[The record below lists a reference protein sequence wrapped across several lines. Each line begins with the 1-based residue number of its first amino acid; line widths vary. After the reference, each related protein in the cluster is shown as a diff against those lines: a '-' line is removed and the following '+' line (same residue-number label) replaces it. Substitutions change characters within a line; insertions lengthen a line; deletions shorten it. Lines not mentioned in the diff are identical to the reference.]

1 MISTSPICEHTGW
14 AWLTEID
21 PVESEGFWKPT
32 DLDDVTDHHTHASR
46 RHWTRLRTRY
56 WRFCFAFAIGIC
68 LCAQAGCALRTIPP
82 IRYLP
87 LFGKEKEVTT
97 TALLVTALKDRDV
110 TRRAEAVD
118 LLGLLSQSPDKG
130 LKKEVSRVLG
140 IALKDR
146 DAGLRLQVVEKLG
159 AMESEFANKYLLG
172 ALKDPNPFVRE
183 KVLSVLGDRERTM
196 AETESAQN

>member
-1 MISTSPICEHTGW
+1 M
-14 AWLTEID
+14 
-21 PVESEGFWKPT
+21 
-32 DLDDVTDHHTHASR
+32 
-46 RHWTRLRTRY
+46 
-56 WRFCFAFAIGIC
+56 
-68 LCAQAGCALRTIPP
+68 
-82 IRYLP
+82 
-87 LFGKEKEVTT
+87 FGKEKEVTT

-172 ALKDPNPFVRE
+172 ALKDPTPSCGKKSFPSSAIENARWRRPSQLKIERRRDR
-183 KVLSVLGDRERTM
+183 SVPYF
-196 AETESAQN
+196 S